1 MFVCGCSC
9 CFFAVDVFIS
19 RWVLGLPF
27 HAHPHNALPS
37 PPHPPPFRLQSQFV
51 IIACDG
57 IWDVM
62 EDQDAVD
69 VVRAHLVLGPA
80 PAAGTSEAAG
90 GGSGAAARADAS
102 APLDVA
108 GLPPAKVKTAAQA
121 LVDMALARGSSDNV
135 TALVVYL

>member
-1 MFVCGCSC
+1 MRCV
-9 CFFAVDVFIS
+9 
-19 RWVLGLPF
+19 
-27 HAHPHNALPS
+27 
-37 PPHPPPFRLQSQFV
+37 QSQFI

-69 VVRAHLVLGPA
+69 AVRAHLGLGAA
-80 PAAGTSEAAG
+80 PPAGTTEAAG
-90 GGSGAAARADAS
+90 GGGGAAARADPS

-108 GLPPAKVKTAAQA
+108 SLPPAKVKTAAQA
-121 LVDMALARGSSDNV
+121 LVDLALARGSSDNV